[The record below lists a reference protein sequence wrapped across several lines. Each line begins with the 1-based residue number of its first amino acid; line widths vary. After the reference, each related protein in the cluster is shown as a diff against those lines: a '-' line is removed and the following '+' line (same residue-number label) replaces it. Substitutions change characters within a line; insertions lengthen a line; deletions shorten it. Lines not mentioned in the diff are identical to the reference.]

1 MNRPEVMDSGSTVSA
16 LVRQTIT
23 FVQDFAAFAGLGGI
37 WAAALAVIAATFEGV
52 GLLLLVPIL
61 AIVTATDAA
70 PESAHRF
77 VAQTLELVGAQTR
90 TARLSVLLA
99 LFALLIV
106 VRALIAA
113 RRNITLSQLETGFVE
128 TVRARIARQLAAAP
142 WPVVS
147 RLQHARVTHL
157 ISGDIHRVGATTHY
171 MVQFSASV
179 VVIGAQVVIALL
191 LAPLLTIVAL
201 VLIAIGAAVGFIM
214 LRRAHDLGAQLSEMG
229 TELVHETSQFLGG
242 LKLAAGQ
249 NRQAN
254 FVAEFQDSLDRLT
267 REQLAYIRL
276 ENRNR
281 LAASIL
287 AGMVGALIAF
297 VSLVLFDIQA
307 AVILTMF
314 ELEKFRVRGNRTSE
328 LLQRLAYRHR
338 RSGDAGKDKKHPAV
352 NASGS
357 VWPAPYCGARSCSCS
372 TKQPARSTLPR
383 NKKSSGGCSISIR
396 VQPS

>member
-1 MNRPEVMDSGSTVSA
+1 MDSGSTVSA
-16 LVRQTIT
+16 LVRQTIA

-128 TVRARIARQLAAAP
+128 TVRARIARRLAAAP

-214 LRRAHDLGAQLSEMG
+214 LRRR
-229 TELVHETSQFLGG
+229 
-242 LKLAAGQ
+242 AAK
-249 NRQAN
+249 
-254 FVAEFQDSLDRLT
+254 
-267 REQLAYIRL
+267 
-276 ENRNR
+276 RN
-281 LAASIL
+281 
-287 AGMVGALIAF
+287 G
-297 VSLVLFDIQA
+297 
-307 AVILTMF
+307 
-314 ELEKFRVRGNRTSE
+314 
-328 LLQRLAYRHR
+328 H
-338 RSGDAGKDKKHPAV
+338 
-352 NASGS
+352 
-357 VWPAPYCGARSCSCS
+357 
-372 TKQPARSTLPR
+372 
-383 NKKSSGGCSISIR
+383 
-396 VQPS
+396 